1 MLKSKTGGNIIG
13 SGRNGRAWRAV
24 TRVAR
29 SIGGNG
35 EPVELAKVECLKSCM
50 KETNLWVKGKDDELT
65 TPICCN

>member
-1 MLKSKTGGNIIG
+1 MLKSRTGGNIIG

-35 EPVELAKVECLKSCM
+35 EPVKSVKVHSLEKVYGGNESM
-50 KETNLWVKGKDDELT
+50 VYRKW
-65 TPICCN
+65 

>member
-35 EPVELAKVECLKSCM
+35 EPVELAKVEGLKKLYEGNESM
-50 KETNLWVKGKDDELT
+50 G
-65 TPICCN
+65 